1 VQTFGLKKI
10 KYDKPARTPF
20 CCNNNRNVPA
30 LNLKGG
36 CIMTLVK
43 FNERKDTGLLSPV
56 FNDIFENFFNESFV
70 SDRMVSR
77 VPAVNIS
84 ETEGH
89 YHIELAAPGLK
100 KEDFKLNLDR
110 NMLTISAEKQMEQ
123 TENDKKY
130 NKREYSYTSFV
141 RSFTLPDSADDAH
154 IEAEYTDGVLKINVA
169 KKEEAKMASRQIEI
183 K

>member
-1 VQTFGLKKI
+1 
-10 KYDKPARTPF
+10 
-20 CCNNNRNVPA
+20 
-30 LNLKGG
+30 
-36 CIMTLVK
+36 MTLVK
-43 FNERKDTGLLSPV
+43 FNERKDSGLLSPV
-56 FNDIFENFFNESFV
+56 FNDIFENFFNDAFV

-84 ETEGH
+84 ETDGH

-100 KEDFKLNLDR
+100 KKDFKLNLDR
-110 NMLTISAEKQMEQ
+110 NVLTISAEKQTEQ

-130 NKREYSYTSFV
+130 NKREYSYSSFV
-141 RSFTLPDSADDAH
+141 RSFTLPDSADDKS

-169 KKEEAKMASRQIEI
+169 KREEAKMASRQIAI